1 MKHQNRQTRTP
12 LATWPVLLAV
22 ALLTPAAVRAEEFV
36 TNRFTLSTRFGLN
49 MSARF
54 TGPTSLSFSGNPR
67 TTPRGDLYNYDDG
80 YVLTDIS
87 GNLGGQTWY
96 WGYDDS
102 ASQISGN
109 TILLNRSTATGDF
122 SSPSF
127 DSDPQLGAELT
138 YNRMLGTTRNL
149 RYGLEAAANY
159 LNLSLHKSS
168 TSSGTLSRVTDA
180 YPFTPGTT
188 PPAATPSNPYQGSF
202 EGPGFVIGDTP
213 VSSTVTIVPG
223 GFTVAG
229 RRDFDADLWGFRLGP
244 YLDLPFDTNFNV
256 WISGGLAVGWLNG
269 EASWS
274 ETVTLSGTGSA
285 SSSGRGRHDDF
296 LWGGYVAANVSW
308 DFYDRWSVVGG
319 VQYQSLGVYRHN
331 FGTRQAELDF
341 RNSIFATIGL
351 SARF

>member
-1 MKHQNRQTRTP
+1 MKTP
-12 LATWPVLLAV
+12 FAPWSVLLAAAV
-22 ALLTPAAVRAEEFV
+22 LAPAAIRAEEFV
-36 TNRFTLSTRFGLN
+36 TNRFTLSPRFGLN
-49 MSARF
+49 ISARF
-54 TGPTSLSFSGNPR
+54 TGPTSLPLSANPR

-102 ASQISGN
+102 AGQISGN
-109 TILLNRSTATGDF
+109 TILLSRSTASGNF

-127 DSDPQLGAELT
+127 DSDPSLGAELT
-138 YNRMLGTTRNL
+138 YNRLLGTTRNL

-159 LNLSLHKSS
+159 VNLSLRNSS
-168 TSSGTLSRVTDA
+168 ASSGTLSRVTDA

-188 PPAATPSNPYQGSF
+188 PPAASPSDPYQGSF

-213 VSSTVTIVPG
+213 VSSTVAIVPG
-223 GFTVAG
+223 GVTVAG
-229 RRDFDADLWGFRLGP
+229 QRQFDADLFGFRLGP
-244 YLDLPFDTNFNV
+244 YLDLPFDDNFNL

-274 ETVTLSGTGSA
+274 ETVTLSGAGSV
-285 SSSGRGRHDDF
+285 SSSGSGRDDDM

-308 DFYDRWSVVGG
+308 DWNDRWSVVGG
-319 VQYQSLGVYRHN
+319 MQYQNLGVYRHT
-331 FGTRQAELDF
+331 FGTRQAEVDF

>member
-1 MKHQNRQTRTP
+1 MKTP
-12 LATWPVLLAV
+12 LAIWSVLLAAAV
-22 ALLTPAAVRAEEFV
+22 LAPAGVRAEEFV
-36 TNRFTLSTRFGLN
+36 TNRFTFSARFGLN
-49 MSARF
+49 ISARF
-54 TGPTSLSFSGNPR
+54 TGPASLPLSGNAR

-109 TILLNRSTATGDF
+109 TVLLNRSTATGDL

-149 RYGLEAAANY
+149 RYGLEGAANY
-159 LNLSLHKSS
+159 LNISLHNNSAA
-168 TSSGTLSRVTDA
+168 SGTLSRLTDA
-180 YPFTPGTT
+180 YPFTPGAT

-202 EGPGFVIGDTP
+202 EGPGFVVGDTP

-223 GFTVAG
+223 GFTIAG
-229 RRDFDADLWGFRLGP
+229 RREFDADLWGFRLGP
-244 YLDLPFDTNFNV
+244 YLDLPFEDRFNL
-256 WISGGLAVGWLNG
+256 WISGGLAVGWLDG

-274 ETVTLSGTGSA
+274 ETVTGPGVGTA
-285 SSSGRGRHDDF
+285 SSSGRGSHDAF
-296 LWGGYVAANVSW
+296 RWGGYAGANVSW
-308 DFYDRWSVVGG
+308 DWNDRWSVVGG
-319 VQYQSLGVYRHN
+319 VQYQNLGVYRHT
-331 FGTRQAELDF
+331 FGTRHVEVDF